1 MFIFADSYKLNRYT
15 AMNGNLLAILML
27 LGVLAFISFLVFIGI
42 YARKQNKAV
51 NEMKMPPN
59 IEQIR
64 RKSRW
69 FALAV
74 MILSLVFAYFFVF
87 GK

>member
-1 MFIFADSYKLNRYT
+1 MKGE
-15 AMNGNLLAILML
+15 MLAILML
-27 LGVLAFISFLVFIGI
+27 VGVSAFIGILVFIGI
-42 YARKQNKAV
+42 YVRKQNKAV

-69 FALAV
+69 FALTV
-74 MILSLVFAYFFVF
+74 LIISIIFAYFFVY

>member
-1 MFIFADSYKLNRYT
+1 M
-15 AMNGNLLAILML
+15 AMKGEMLAILML
-27 LGVLAFISFLVFIGI
+27 VGVSAFIGILVFIGI

-69 FALAV
+69 FALTV
-74 MILSLVFAYFFVF
+74 LIISIIFAYFFVY